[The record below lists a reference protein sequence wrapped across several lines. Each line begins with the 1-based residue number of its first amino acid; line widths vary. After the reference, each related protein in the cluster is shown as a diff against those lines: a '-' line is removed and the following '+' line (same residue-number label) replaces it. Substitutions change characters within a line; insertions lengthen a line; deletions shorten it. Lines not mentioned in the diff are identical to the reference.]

1 MPVQSHLHGLT
12 TKQYEVVLASEP
24 MKVSL
29 NIGGREFPLSG
40 VSLAADVSLHD
51 ALREQYDQ
59 LLEERLF
66 DIQEIATRLGISA
79 EEARNTIVTQLL
91 FLEQFMQQTF

>member
-12 TKQYEVVLASEP
+12 TEQYEVVLASEP
-24 MKVSL
+24 MKISL
-29 NIGGREFPLSG
+29 NIGGREFSLDG
-40 VSLAADVSLHD
+40 VSLGGNVSLHD

-66 DIQEIATRLGISA
+66 DVEKIAQELGIPA
-79 EEARNTIVTQLL
+79 EEVVNTTVKQLL
-91 FLEQFMQQTF
+91 FLEQFMHQTF